1 MRAFLYFLLVAGLA
15 GRKSSGW
22 TFDRP
27 CADGPCPTDAM
38 TLHWTIDVDENIDL
52 FALRIAT
59 SASAEPTYTD
69 FNPIGM
75 DSSTVLP
82 ASFLPA
88 VRPGQT
94 SGIIVSLG
102 TTEYRGVN
110 EPFVWKT
117 YSDVSLFAPGPTT
130 VTVTST
136 TQTPSFVTVTATP
149 TDADR
154 EEDFPIDNGNG
165 DSGGLSSGAK
175 AGIGVGVSAAV
186 LLLAAG
192 GFWVYKHRQRGMDD
206 HDAVPV
212 IRVPELDPGGMGGEK
227 PLSELEGKSVVYPS
241 ITTTIVGRD
250 QGADA
255 RYEMGG

>member
-1 MRAFLYFLLVAGLA
+1 
-15 GRKSSGW
+15 
-22 TFDRP
+22 
-27 CADGPCPTDAM
+27 M
-38 TLHWTIDVDENIDL
+38 TLHWTIDVDENISQFEL
-52 FALRIAT
+52 TIAT
-59 SASAEPTYTD
+59 STSAEPMWTS
-69 FNPIGM
+69 FNPMGM

-94 SGIIVSLG
+94 SEILVALG
-102 TTEYRGVN
+102 TRTYRGVN
-110 EPFVWKT
+110 EPYVWKT
-117 YSDVSLFAPGPTT
+117 FSDVSLFAPGPTT

-154 EEDFPIDNGNG
+154 EEDFPSDNGNDNG
-165 DSGGLSSGAK
+165 DSGGLSSSAK
-175 AGIGVGVSAAV
+175 AGIGVGVSGAV

-192 GFWVYKHRQRGMDD
+192 GFWVYKHRQRAMDD

-212 IRVPELDPGGMGGEK
+212 IRVPELDPGGMGDER
-227 PLSELEGKSVVYPS
+227 PVSELEGKSVVFPS
-241 ITTTIVGRD
+241 ITTTVVGRD

-255 RYEMGG
+255 RY